1 MPRWGCLALAPAL
14 LEFIEGDYWMVL
26 IAGEAAPD
34 GSPAGENGRFA
45 LIKVRDGAVLAD
57 GDEVFTDRDAAIE
70 AFGRARAVGWAL
82 YATPGLLT
90 GGGDSGVTDL
100 DVSALPAGPGIALRD
115 VPFSSLRRGR
125 LARTLLLA
133 AVLVIAVAAWIQRDA
148 LVSWISGPE
157 PVAAIAPAAAEQ
169 ELPVAVDSAALVEAC
184 RRALIDYPPWLPAWR
199 IETLSCAARFN
210 DPELSALRPEL
221 EGHPVMLVRW
231 RLAAGH
237 AEPLHRQL
245 AEQHLS
251 RWYAASVVD
260 ARAWAVAPLAP
271 VLRIAER
278 APLAF
283 LALRR
288 AVDRGLTD
296 AQVDYARDT
305 QSGWTVRIG
314 HPGPLSQIA
323 KQVRVFA
330 ETAGL
335 EITALDRTADGAWRL
350 HGRPM
355 APEAMTRTAFQDF
368 TRAAAEGPAPSK
380 ELELELE
387 PEQGGKR

>member
-1 MPRWGCLALAPAL
+1 MFPLCRRDP
-14 LEFIEGDYWMVL
+14 
-26 IAGEAAPD
+26 
-34 GSPAGENGRFA
+34 GSR
-45 LIKVRDGAVLAD
+45 
-57 GDEVFTDRDAAIE
+57 
-70 AFGRARAVGWAL
+70 
-82 YATPGLLT
+82 
-90 GGGDSGVTDL
+90 
-100 DVSALPAGPGIALRD
+100 LRD

-125 LARTLLLA
+125 LARTLPLA
-133 AVLVIAVAAWIQRDA
+133 AGLVIAVAAWIQRDA

-157 PVAAIAPAAAEQ
+157 PVAATAPPPAEP
-169 ELPVAVDSAALVEAC
+169 ELAVAVDSAALVEAC
-184 RRALIDYPPWLPAWR
+184 RRALIDFPPWLPAWR

-221 EGHPVMLVRW
+221 AGRPVMLVRW
-231 RLAAGH
+231 QLASGH

-278 APLAF
+278 PPPAF

-288 AVDRGLTD
+288 AVDRGLTG
-296 AQVDYARDT
+296 ARIEYARGAG
-305 QSGWTVRIG
+305 GWTVRIG
-314 HPGPLSQIA
+314 HPGPLSDIAGQIRGLA
-323 KQVRVFA
+323 D
-330 ETAGL
+330 TAGL
-335 EITALDRTADGAWRL
+335 EITALDRAAAGSWRL

-355 APEAMTRTAFQDF
+355 APEAMTRGAFQDF
-368 TRAAAEGPAPSK
+368 TRGAAEGPAPSK